1 MPKSTTRDTQE
12 GAEQRRQRREG
23 ERDGRPITVTKAE
36 FNHPK
41 HAEAAVQSAVDE
53 GNIKNFMTSKA
64 PWARLKTPK
73 GLTLL

>member
-12 GAEQRRQRREG
+12 GAEQRRQRRERER

-53 GNIKNFMTSKA
+53 GSV
-64 PWARLKTPK
+64 
-73 GLTLL
+73 